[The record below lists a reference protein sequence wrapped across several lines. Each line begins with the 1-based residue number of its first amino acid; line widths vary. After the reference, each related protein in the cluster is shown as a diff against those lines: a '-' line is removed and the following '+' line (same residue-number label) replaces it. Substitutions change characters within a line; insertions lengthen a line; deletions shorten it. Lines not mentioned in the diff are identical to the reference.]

1 MSEDDSNKMTSEE
14 IFLQYCMAKPKKA
27 MEFMEDYILYLLKI
41 ENPFESEKYT
51 KLQNF
56 ILDFMVGA
64 DIFFDIFLKFYSKG
78 KKLNYNKDEF
88 ISLFKEEFNE
98 IDSSVIDFSYNFFI
112 ANLNNLQFL
121 RSKKY
126 FEFYKDEICNFKT
139 NLQLNLGHSSIANEE
154 PDFNVLLKIVKNKGK
169 IESKN
174 EKNILE
180 INDKELDAL
189 INKLKDIYGQIKS

>member
-112 ANLNNLQFL
+112 ANLNNLQ
-121 RSKKY
+121 
-126 FEFYKDEICNFKT
+126 
-139 NLQLNLGHSSIANEE
+139 LNLGHSSIANEE

>member
-1 MSEDDSNKMTSEE
+1 MSEQDSIKMTSEE
-14 IFLQYCMAKPKKA
+14 IFLQYCVAKPKKA

-41 ENPFESEKYT
+41 ENPFESEKYS
-51 KLQNF
+51 KIQNF

-64 DIFFDIFLKFYSKG
+64 DMLFDLFLKFYSKG
-78 KKLNYNKDEF
+78 KKFKYNKDAF
-88 ISLFKEEFNE
+88 ISLFKEELNE
-98 IDSSVIDFSYNFFI
+98 KDSSIIDFSYNFFI
-112 ANLNNLQFL
+112 ANLNNFQFL
-121 RSKKY
+121 KSKKS
-126 FEFYKDEICNFKT
+126 FEFYENEMCNYKT
-139 NLQLNLGHSSIANEE
+139 NLQMNLGHSSIANEE